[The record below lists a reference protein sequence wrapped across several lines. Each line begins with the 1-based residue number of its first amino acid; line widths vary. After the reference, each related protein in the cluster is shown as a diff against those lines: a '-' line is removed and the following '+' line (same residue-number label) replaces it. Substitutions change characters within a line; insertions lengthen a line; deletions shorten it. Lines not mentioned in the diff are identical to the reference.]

1 MVDAPDSASGGVS
14 ICWACARR
22 LGLNDEWR
30 QVCEAFPDGIPRAIQ
45 DGYDHRREYPGDQ
58 GLTFVLDTE
67 DPDAEQ
73 ALADYAA
80 DRAADPLRGDVVPAD
95 PHYDLTSDPPEG
107 PGA

>member
-1 MVDAPDSASGGVS
+1 MVEGPSSTSGGVA

-30 QVCEAFPDGIPRAIQ
+30 QVCEAFPDGIPIAIQ
-45 DGYDHRREYPGDQ
+45 QGYDHRREYPGDH
-58 GLTFVLDTE
+58 GLTFVLDTA

-73 ALADYAA
+73 ALKEYSEDAI
-80 DRAADPLRGDVVPAD
+80 ADPRGLDVVPED
-95 PHYDLTSDPPEG
+95 PHHDLTSDPPVV